1 MQMHERI
8 RRYLSCLLAIAA
20 VSATCAAAE
29 DVEPLPLDVVT
40 GIQTHNGRS
49 PIDLSPD
56 GEWIAHTYSG
66 AETVS
71 RDAGLYSASG
81 FPLAEGNARMR
92 AAITHTRSGEMVHLG
107 DGDSASWAAAWSPD
121 GRRVAFYSDAGGEA
135 GLWIW
140 DRAQGRSRR
149 VPGLVVRPLFG
160 FETVRWAP
168 DGRRLLVKAL
178 PAGMTVAEA
187 NGAQPSGPERDRR
200 FPPAAAG
207 EASVFVLTSEPPAPA
222 RMPPSGSSAG
232 GQAPAAAGR
241 RIDPMSAELAV
252 VDIEDGSVERI
263 GAYAQIRDYAFSPD
277 RRHVAYTVMTGI
289 EPNSQQPLFDLM
301 LHSFADGGSS
311 VLAGQ
316 VRLAYGI
323 EWNWSPDGTRL
334 AYIESGQRGAGDIV
348 VLPVSGDGEAR
359 LEGGESGGFDT
370 GHGILAPWWHAG
382 GEHLYAVGRDGRLW
396 RATPASGDVAPV
408 AGIEGQRITELVA
421 ARRQHTAWSAGGDGR
436 LWVMARAEGAAQSGI
451 YSIDPATGEARAELV
466 DDERRYTTYFNLDAN
481 AATGEIAYV
490 ASDQQRM
497 FDVWLFDTATGQARQ
512 ATRLNP
518 ELQRYR
524 LGQARLIEWNDARGR
539 TLRGSLLL
547 PPGYRPGVRLPLVV
561 WVYGGSNGSEYIDAF
576 GLRGDIETFNMHVL
590 ATRGYAVLY
599 PDVPVDV
606 GSPAQDVL
614 DAVVPAV
621 EAAVAQGYADPDR
634 VAAMGQSY
642 GAYNVLSLLGRTSIF
657 RAAVLSGLVTHP
669 DLVAGY
675 LEMRPDGSAAGI
687 GYYEEGQGAMGGS
700 PWEFPERYRENSPIF
715 DFDRIHAPVLIGRGD
730 KDGTPHAA
738 DAVFVALRRLGGQV
752 EYRLYEDESHVIQ
765 HRANVIDFW
774 DRRLEFL
781 GEHLDAATGR

>member
-1 MQMHERI
+1 MKKHTRI
-8 RRYLSCLLAIAA
+8 RRHLSSLLAIVMA
-20 VSATCAAAE
+20 SAMCAIAGEVA
-29 DVEPLPLDVVT
+29 PLPLDVVT

-71 RDAGLYSASG
+71 RDTGLYSASG

-92 AAITHTRSGEMVHLG
+92 AAITHTRTGEMVHLG
-107 DGDSASWAAAWSPD
+107 DGDSSSWAAAWSPD

-140 DRAQGRSRR
+140 DRAEGASRR
-149 VPGLVVRPLFG
+149 IPDLTVRPLFG
-160 FETVRWAP
+160 FETVRWAA
-168 DGRRLLVKAL
+168 DSRRLLVKAL

-187 NGAQPSGPERDRR
+187 NGAQPAGPERDRR
-200 FPPAAAG
+200 FGPTAAG
-207 EASVFVLTSEPPAPA
+207 EASVLVLTSEPPAPA
-222 RMPPSGSSAG
+222 RMPPSGPSG
-232 GQAPAAAGR
+232 DRQAPAAAGR
-241 RIDPMSAELAV
+241 RVDPLSAELAV
-252 VDIEDGSVERI
+252 VDVGDGSVQRI

-277 RRHVAYTVMTGI
+277 QRHVAYTVMIGV

-301 LHSFADGGSS
+301 LHDFDGDESR
-311 VLAGQ
+311 VLVEGA
-316 VRLAYGI
+316 RLSYGI

-334 AYIESGQRGAGDIV
+334 AYIESGQRSAGGIV
-348 VLPVSGDGEAR
+348 VVRVSGGEGAR
-359 LEGGESGGFDT
+359 LEGGESEGFDT
-370 GHGILAPWWHAG
+370 GHGILAPWWDASG
-382 GEHLYAVGRDGRLW
+382 AHLYAVGKDGRLW
-396 RATPASGDVAPV
+396 RATPGTGEVALV
-408 AGIEGQRITELVA
+408 AGIQGQRITELVA
-421 ARRQHTAWSAGGDGR
+421 ARRQPTAWSAGDDR
-436 LWVMARAEGAAQSGI
+436 LWMTVRAEGDAQSGI
-451 YSIDPATGEARAELV
+451 YSIDPATGEARAELLE
-466 DDERRYTTYFNLDAN
+466 DARRYTTYFNLDAN

-490 ASDQQRM
+490 ASDQQRT
-497 FDVWLFDTATGQARQ
+497 FDVWLFDTATGETRQ

-539 TLRGSLLL
+539 ALRGTLLL
-547 PPGYRPGVRLPLVV
+547 PPDHRPGVRLPLVV

-576 GLRGDIETFNMHVL
+576 GLRGNMETFNMHVL
-590 ATRGYAVLY
+590 ATRGYAVLF
-599 PDVPVDV
+599 PDVPVEV
-606 GSPAQDVL
+606 GSPVQDVL

-621 EAAVAQGYADPDR
+621 EAAVAQGYADADR

-657 RAAVLSGLVTHP
+657 RAAVLTGLVTHP
-669 DLVAGY
+669 DLIAGY

-687 GYYEEGQGAMGGS
+687 GYYEQGQGAMGGS

-715 DFDRIHAPVLIGRGD
+715 DFDRIDVPVLIGRGE
-730 KDGTPHAA
+730 KDGSPQAA
-738 DAVFVALRRLGGQV
+738 DAVFVALRRLGKQV
-752 EYRLYEDESHVIQ
+752 EYRIYEDESHVIQ
-765 HRANVIDFW
+765 HRPNVIDFW

-781 GEHLDAATGR
+781 REHLEADAGG